1 MDEKCVVCGSV
12 IPEGRQVC
20 PACERQQHRCPCM
33 ECTRRTAEC
42 HGSCTD
48 YTAWRQY
55 RDKVGE
61 WLRGQHHNSRMASQR
76 FIDNI
81 KRKAR
86 GWTRKGGNG
95 E

>member
-1 MDEKCVVCGSV
+1 MNNVCIVCGEP

-20 PACERQQHRCPCM
+20 PACEQQQQRCPCR
-33 ECTRRTAEC
+33 ECIRRTAEC

-55 RDKVGE
+55 RNKVGE
-61 WLRGQHHNSRMASQR
+61 WLRSQRHSSRMASQR
-76 FIDNI
+76 FMHNI
-81 KRKAR
+81 RQRAR
-86 GWTRKGGNG
+86 GWRRRGGNS